1 MRTHRFTCRTTVWLF
16 SAAFALTLADASFAV
31 IDPETAVGIW
41 LFDDGAGGTAVDS
54 SAMGLD
60 ADLEN
65 DPAWVDGVFGT
76 ALEFDGASSFARVP
90 DHNSPTEALT
100 VSVWAK
106 SLTPGWNQPG
116 FLVEKRNAY
125 ILHPNAGGTN
135 VAFPICN
142 GGCWNQP
149 GGWADG
155 AAGPNDIT
163 VWHMYTGT
171 YDSATGEWKLYV
183 DAEVISELELTKNP
197 IDPDPGPINIG
208 FDDCCGG
215 ARFGA
220 VTVDEVAIFNVALPQ
235 EDLAT
240 MFELG
245 IGQGVLAV
253 DPREKAVSTWG
264 RIKRGQ

>member
-1 MRTHRFTCRTTVWLF
+1 MKTLRFAHRTTVW
-16 SAAFALTLADASFAV
+16 SVAVAFALALANVSYAV

-41 LFDDGAGGTAVDS
+41 LFDEGDGKTAVDS

-65 DPAWVDGVFGT
+65 GPTWVEGVFGT
-76 ALEFDGASSFARVP
+76 AVEFDGASSFVRTP
-90 DHNSPTEALT
+90 DHESPTKALT
-100 VSVWAK
+100 VSIWAK

-125 ILHPNAGGTN
+125 ILHPNGGGTD
-135 VAFPICN
+135 VAFPVCN

-149 GGWADG
+149 GQWSDG
-155 AAGPNDIT
+155 AAGPDDIT
-163 VWHMYTGT
+163 AWHMYTGT
-171 YDSATGEWKLYV
+171 YDSATGEWRLYV
-183 DAEVISELELTKNP
+183 DAELISELELTKNP
-197 IDPDPGPINIG
+197 IDVDEGPINIG

-220 VTVDEVAIFNVALPQ
+220 VAVDEVAIFDVALPP

-240 MFELG
+240 MMELG

-253 DPREKAVSTWG
+253 DPRQKAVLTWG
-264 RIKRGQ
+264 VLKRGH